1 MNLIDWILNL
11 AGVFLW
17 IDWLSA
23 RGGRPQSA
31 LSLASTVRPAGGS
44 GGRSLGSF
52 AALAAI
58 LLIRPLFY
66 YSVGPA
72 VSWTAALNYVAAVIP
87 FRSDLLG
94 RMFIYST
101 LSFAGA
107 LGVYYSWI
115 FLLAAVNGA
124 GRLAPEAEPMH
135 RFIRSQLG
143 WLDKIPWWLK
153 VFVPSIAAGVAW
165 MLISLLLVEL
175 ELVPEAQSGSS
186 LRGQAAA
193 FAVAAVLTWKW
204 LVIGIFLLHMLN
216 MHVYLGTHPVWPYI
230 SGTAGKLL
238 YPISFLRVGKVDLS
252 PIVGAVAVYAMA
264 ELFLR
269 PLVVD
274 VFQRHIV

>member
-1 MNLIDWILNL
+1 MNLINWILNL
-11 AGVFLW
+11 AGIFLW

-31 LSLASTVRPAGGS
+31 LSLASTVRPASGS
-44 GGRSLGSF
+44 SGRSYGSLIALG
-52 AALAAI
+52 AI

-72 VSWTAALNYVAAVIP
+72 VNWTPALNYVATAIP
-87 FRSDLLG
+87 LRSDLLG
-94 RMFIYST
+94 RMFIFST
-101 LSFAGA
+101 VSFVGA
-107 LGVYYSWI
+107 LGVYYSWLL
-115 FLLAAVNGA
+115 LLAAVNGA

-135 RFIRSQLG
+135 RFVRSQLG

-165 MLISLLLVEL
+165 MLMSLLFVDL
-175 ELVPEAQSGSS
+175 ELVPEAQTGSA
-186 LRGQAAA
+186 LRGQGAA

-204 LVIGIFLLHMLN
+204 LLIAVFLLHMLN
-216 MHVYLGTHPVWPYI
+216 IYVYLGTHPIWPYL
-230 SGTAGKLL
+230 SGTARKLL
-238 YPISFLRVGKVDLS
+238 YPLSFLRVGKVDLA
-252 PIVGAVAVYAMA
+252 PVIGAITVYAFA